1 MEMTAKARELW
12 QTVREDR
19 TARRKALLG
28 TAVVCGI
35 LAWLSVWLLLVVV
48 YIAAATA
55 VLLRSELLRSPAGDD
70 EDWF

>member
-1 MEMTAKARELW
+1 MTAKARELW

-19 TARRKALLG
+19 TARRKALLVV
-28 TAVVCGI
+28 AAVCGL

-48 YIAAATA
+48 YMVAATA
-55 VLLRSELLRSPAGDD
+55 VLLRSELLRSDPGDE

>member
-1 MEMTAKARELW
+1 MTAKARELW

-19 TARRKALLG
+19 RARRKALLG

-35 LAWLSVWLLLVVV
+35 LAWWSLWLLLVVV

-55 VLLRSELLRSPAGDD
+55 VLLRSELLRSTPGDD